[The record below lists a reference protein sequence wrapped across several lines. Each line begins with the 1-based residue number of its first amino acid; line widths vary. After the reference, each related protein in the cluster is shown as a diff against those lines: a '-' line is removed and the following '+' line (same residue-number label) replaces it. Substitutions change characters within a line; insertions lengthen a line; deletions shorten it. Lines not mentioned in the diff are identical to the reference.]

1 MTAQEKAVET
11 LIGLGLTSLEAK
23 VYLDLVKEGK
33 STIKDIS
40 KTSKIARQDLYRV
53 TTQLLDL
60 GLIEKLVDT
69 PTKYEAIPIKDVIS
83 MLVERRRKET
93 AHLMKDSNEFL
104 RFYAENKEASPKEE
118 ENQFVIIND
127 LHARLMKV
135 KKEIL
140 NSEKSMNIVT
150 KWSFFLTYT
159 LETIEEHMT
168 AMNKG
173 TKIRI
178 VTQEP
183 DNIVTLPKN
192 IQKLIKHPNYE
203 IRHVSSIPSSLVA
216 IFDRKEVNILLATD
230 KSTKETPM
238 LMTNNPVLVELAQN
252 YFEMI
257 WNNTPR
263 QIDEENIKD

>member
-1 MTAQEKAVET
+1 MTVQEKAVET
-11 LIGLGLTSLEAK
+11 LTGLGLTTLEAK

-33 STIKDIS
+33 STIKDIA

-53 TTQLLDL
+53 TTQLLDS

-69 PTKYEAIPIKDVIS
+69 PTKYEAIPIKEGIS
-83 MLVERRRKET
+83 ILVERRRKQT
-93 AHLMKDSNEFL
+93 AHLMKDSHEFL
-104 RFYAENKEASPKEE
+104 QFYEENKEIPLKEE
-118 ENQFVIIND
+118 ENLFVIIND
-127 LHARLMKV
+127 LQARL
-135 KKEIL
+135 KKAKKLIL
-140 NSEKSMNIVT
+140 SSEKSINILT

-159 LETIEEHMT
+159 LETVEEHMT

-173 TKIRI
+173 AKIKI

-183 DNIVTLPKN
+183 DNIGSLPKN
-192 IQKLIKHPNYE
+192 IQKLIKHPNFE
-203 IRHVSSIPSSLVA
+203 MRHISSLPSSIVA

-230 KSTKETPM
+230 KSPIETTL

-257 WNNTPR
+257 WNNTPK
-263 QIDEENIKD
+263 QINEET